1 MAAVDGRPFAAGTVL
16 GTALDKIQGTGGG
29 INPDDGPAAP
39 NAWLFGPPNT
49 LLQYI
54 VDEQVIT
61 SVTHRA
67 LLNVR
72 ATPLLLAI
80 AREQI
85 PNPTDQTKDA
95 WQQLINLSAGDF
107 GFAEEEA
114 ATGFNTL
121 FSHAAVGTWGAIETS
136 IENTLLNHIRK
147 VSDVETVIR
156 TSAPTLK
163 DKDLRRGLEGGAPGA
178 LLKRWEGLLPDTL
191 TTMGRQLLM
200 LQAFGLYISLK
211 PGSEQLLSEL
221 AELRNV
227 ILHRGGVVDQR
238 FKDKCPWRPDEIG
251 DRMLVSHELMGSYFE
266 AAGDFAVTLIGAVA
280 KSPYIYTAP
289 S

>member
-1 MAAVDGRPFAAGTVL
+1 MTPNSDESEP
-16 GTALDKIQGTGGG
+16 
-29 INPDDGPAAP
+29 P

-67 LLNVR
+67 LLNAR
-72 ATPLLLAI
+72 ATPILLAI

-85 PNPTDQTKDA
+85 PNPTDQTKDTF
-95 WQQLINLSAGDF
+95 QKLINLSAGDF
-107 GFAEEEA
+107 GFAEKEA
-114 ATGFNTL
+114 TTGFNTL

-156 TSAPTLK
+156 ANAPAMK
-163 DKDLRRGLEGGAPGA
+163 DKDLRRGLEGGAPEI
-178 LLKRWEGLLPDTL
+178 LLKRWEGSLPNTL
-191 TTMGRQLLM
+191 TTMRRQLLM
-200 LQAFGLYISLK
+200 LQAFGLHITLN
-211 PGSEQLLSEL
+211 PGNEQLLSEL

-238 FKDKCPWRPDEIG
+238 FKDKCPWRSDKIG
-251 DRMLVSHELMGSYFE
+251 DRMRVSYELMRHYFE
-266 AAGDFAVTLIGAVA
+266 AAGDFAVKLIGTVV
-280 KSPYIYTAP
+280 KSPYVYIAP